1 MTTRLTAVFGTAAV
15 IVVGLL
21 GAGASAAPPPPPGA
35 HLAVFRADGA
45 KAPAPEFGV
54 SVDSALTT
62 PARGFAPLSSS
73 VTYDEAS
80 DGMRYTTGGPGYFG
94 TSINLPTGAAI
105 TSIELA
111 YCNEDPTGYLSWELR
126 DCPDTGACTSV
137 ESVWSGYG
145 SPGSC
150 GTGYN
155 AISPLL
161 TVTNGTHSYDFMA
174 GASIASNL
182 TRFRACRVF
191 YHLQVSP
198 APGTATFSDVPT
210 NYWAFQYI
218 EALAA
223 SGISAG
229 CGGGNFCPTT
239 PVTRDQMA
247 VFLAKALGLQWA
259 P

>member
-1 MTTRLTAVFGTAAV
+1 MMMKAVSWFLGVGATLAV
-15 IVVGLL
+15 LL
-21 GAGASAAPPPPPGA
+21 GAPASAAPPPPPGA
-35 HLAVFRADGA
+35 HQAVFRADGA

-62 PARGFAPLSSS
+62 PARGMVPESSS
-73 VTYDEAS
+73 IAYGETS
-80 DGMRYTTGGPGYFG
+80 DGQRYTTSGSGYFG
-94 TSINLPTGAAI
+94 MSINLPSGAGITG
-105 TSIELA
+105 IELA
-111 YCNEDPTGYLSWELR
+111 YCNEDPSGYLSWELR

-137 ESVWSGYG
+137 EAVWSGYG
-145 SPGSC
+145 SPGTC
-150 GTGYN
+150 GAGYHD
-155 AISPLL
+155 ITPVL
-161 TVTNGTHSYDFMA
+161 TVANGTHSYDLSA
-174 GASIASNL
+174 GPSIASNL
-182 TRFRACRVF
+182 TRFRAGRIL

-198 APGTATFSDVPT
+198 APGTATFGDVPT

-223 SGISAG
+223 SGITSG